1 MNSEK
6 QISLSNSQK
15 MPLVGF
21 GTYLISNE
29 EAPSTV
35 GNALHNGYRHVD
47 TAEAYSN
54 ERGVGKALLLKQWQ
68 KNMMFQKLKYYFAG
82 RYKKV
87 IR

>member
-21 GTYLISNE
+21 GTYLISNK

-35 GNALHNGYRHVD
+35 GNAPFK
-47 TAEAYSN
+47 TMA
-54 ERGVGKALLLKQWQ
+54 
-68 KNMMFQKLKYYFAG
+68 KNIMFQNLKDYFAG
-82 RYKKV
+82 QYKKV
-87 IR
+87 IQ